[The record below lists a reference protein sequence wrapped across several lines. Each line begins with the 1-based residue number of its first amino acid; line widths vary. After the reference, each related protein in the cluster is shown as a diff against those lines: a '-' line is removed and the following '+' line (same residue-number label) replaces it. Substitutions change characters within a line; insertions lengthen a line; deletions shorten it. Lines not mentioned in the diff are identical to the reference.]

1 MAMRGIQEYIARD
14 VNNIARVED
23 DGNIVSIEGNIFLYP
38 PKKSHPI
45 LLLSFNKDFV
55 CHLTITIV
63 GDCRLP
69 FCHRTK
75 AKACGT

>member
-1 MAMRGIQEYIARD
+1 MALRGIQEYIARD

-23 DGNIVSIEGNIFLYP
+23 EGNIVSIEGNTFLYP
-38 PKKSHPI
+38 PKRAIQYHYYYSY
-45 LLLSFNKDFV
+45 SV
-55 CHLTITIV
+55 SSYYLTIV
-63 GDCRLP
+63 DDCRLP